1 MVLSTNQG
9 EKGKVNNLR
18 ITIRDV
24 LEVVFTL
31 ELNKLRNI

>member
-9 EKGKVNNLR
+9 EKGKVYNLR
-18 ITIRDV
+18 ITIRDI

-31 ELNKLRNI
+31 ELNKIRNI